1 MICIIDYDCG
11 NLNSIKNAITRLE
24 YNCIISNSPILIA
37 ESEKIILPGV
47 GAFSTA
53 IKKLKKLKLDDVLS
67 EEILKKKKPILGI
80 CLGFQLMF
88 SESHE
93 FEKTRGLNWISG
105 SVTKINSNLRLPHNG
120 WNTIK
125 VVKDNELID
134 RNSQNFFYFN
144 HSLSV
149 KTNDKDFETL
159 GKTNYGEE
167 FISVGKKNNNIFGIQ
182 PHPEKSQLAGIE
194 FLKRFLKL

>member
-1 MICIIDYDCG
+1 MICIIDYGCG
-11 NLNSIKNAITRLE
+11 NLRSIKNSINRIE
-24 YNCIISNSPILIA
+24 YDCVISNNPDIISKSK
-37 ESEKIILPGV
+37 KIILPGV

-53 IKKLKKLKLDDVLS
+53 INKLKQMKLDIVLS
-67 EEILKKKKPILGI
+67 EEVLKKQKPILGI

-93 FEKTRGLNWISG
+93 FKKTSGLNWING
-105 SVTKINSNLRLPHNG
+105 VVTPINSSLRLPHNG

-125 VVKDNELID
+125 ITKKNELID
-134 RNSQNFFYFN
+134 PNSDNFFYFN

-149 KTNDKDFETL
+149 KNKDENFEVI
-159 GKTNYGEE
+159 GKTFYGED
-167 FISVGKKNNNIFGIQ
+167 FISIGKKNKNIFGIQ
-182 PHPEKSQLAGIE
+182 PHPEKSQLPGLE